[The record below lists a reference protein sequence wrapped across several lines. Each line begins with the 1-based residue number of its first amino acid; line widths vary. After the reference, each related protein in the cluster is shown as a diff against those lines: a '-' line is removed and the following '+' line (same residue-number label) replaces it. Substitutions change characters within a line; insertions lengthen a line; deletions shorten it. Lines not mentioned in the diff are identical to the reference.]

1 MDTRITAPV
10 AMAQPGLHRRHVIG
24 AGLGMALAAVAG
36 PAFAQLA
43 PPSTRLLAFVVGI
56 DRYTRIKP
64 LERAV
69 ADAKAVAEAMAGFGY
84 EVISAIDGDT
94 NLLLDRFA
102 EFRGKLEPGD
112 ASFFYYA
119 GHGIQ
124 VAQTN
129 FLLPADIDPS
139 TGDTML
145 ETAIQVDS
153 LLNDIAARS
162 PSQSIVILDACRN
175 DPLPLDVPGKADGY
189 TSTNAPGGF
198 FVGYSAGRGEY
209 ALDRLGDDDRHKNG
223 LFTRCLLDQLVPD
236 APIYDIVKAAG
247 EDVILAARAIGH
259 AQHPAVYDQTAK
271 QVRLDAQPGPPRRK
285 PRKTAGRLDG
295 CGALLIGLQ
304 RYGEYSP
311 VTSLLTPYT
320 DCARMERDLEA
331 MGAEVT
337 TLLEP
342 GKAQILD
349 ACKALVARGHTKHIV
364 FFSGMGGL
372 IKRDSVLLVRSE
384 DAVYGRPAPSHSRG
398 VGVAR
403 PGAATPAGAAPK
415 AEPSTDIPGLDLLT
429 ASELAEALRNTAVA
443 PRNRPA
449 GRGIGRMSPEA
460 DNSAWRNDTFVLIDT
475 CLDDIGIPAPDT
487 IGQTSILDTLRD
499 GDVTGLAFMFA
510 ASPMQFAL
518 DAAPGKQSSA
528 FAIGLCN
535 AFGRPGMTLDQF
547 ADAVRSEVEVLTDRF
562 QTPLLLASNA
572 TRNKVV
578 VDLAI

>member
-1 MDTRITAPV
+1 MDTRITAPGT
-10 AMAQPGLHRRHVIG
+10 MAQPGLHRRHVIG
-24 AGLGMALAAVAG
+24 AGLGMALAAAAG

-94 NLLLDRFA
+94 NLLLDRFS
-102 EFRGKLEPGD
+102 EFRGRLEPGD

-129 FLLPADIDPS
+129 FLLPADVDPS

-153 LLNDIAARS
+153 LLNDIAARG

-247 EDVILAARAIGH
+247 EDVILAARSVGH

-295 CGALLIGLQ
+295 CGALLIGMQL
-304 RYGEYSP
+304 YGIYSQLP
-311 VTSLLTPYT
+311 SLTTPYT
-320 DCARMERDLEA
+320 DCRRLQRDLEA
-331 MGAEVT
+331 MGAKVT
-337 TLLEP
+337 TLREPTKAEILE
-342 GKAQILD
+342 
-349 ACKALVARGHTKHIV
+349 ACRALVEGGYRKRIV
-364 FFSGMGGL
+364 FFSGIGTL
-372 IKRDSVLLVRSE
+372 VNRDSVLVVRGASKIFVASSPGQPSLAGSADRAGDGDTPPARGIDFLSMTELVTVLDHASE
-384 DAVYGRPAPSHSRG
+384 TSAS
-398 VGVAR
+398 GVA
-403 PGAATPAGAAPK
+403 
-415 AEPSTDIPGLDLLT
+415 
-429 ASELAEALRNTAVA
+429 
-443 PRNRPA
+443 
-449 GRGIGRMSPEA
+449 GRS
-460 DNSAWRNDTFVLIDT
+460 WRNDTYLLIDT
-475 CLDDIGIPAPDT
+475 DMDDLGIGPAKSDQS
-487 IGQTSILDTLRD
+487 ISILDRMREED
-499 GDVTGLAFMFA
+499 IDGLALLFA
-510 ASPMQFAL
+510 ASPMQRAL

-535 AFGRPGMTLDQF
+535 AFGRPGMTLEQF
-547 ADAVRSEVEVLTDRF
+547 GDAVRSEVEALTDRF
-562 QTPLLLASNA
+562 HTPLLFASNA
-572 TRNKVV
+572 TRNQVV
-578 VDLAI
+578 IDPAP

>member
-1 MDTRITAPV
+1 MPPTPIPPRTV
-10 AMAQPGLHRRHVIG
+10 AALPWHRRQFLAGG
-24 AGLGMALAAVAG
+24 AGLALSAAAS
-36 PAFAQLA
+36 PALAQLA
-43 PPSTRLLAFVVGI
+43 PPRTRLIAFVCGI

-69 ADAKAVAEAMAGFGY
+69 ADARAIAEAMAGFGY
-84 EVISAIDGDT
+84 EVITAFDGDT

-102 EFRGKLEPGD
+102 EFRGRLEAGA
-112 ASFFYYA
+112 ASFLYYA

-129 FLLPADIDPS
+129 FLLPADVDAS
-139 TGDTML
+139 TGDSLL
-145 ETAIQVDS
+145 ETAVQVDS
-153 LLNDIAARS
+153 LLGDIAARS

-209 ALDRLGDDDRHKNG
+209 ALDRLGDDDTHRNG

-259 AQHPAVYDQTAK
+259 AQHPAVYDQTAR

-304 RYGEYSP
+304 RYGEYSSAG
-311 VTSLLTPYT
+311 SLVTPYT
-320 DCARMERDLEA
+320 DCAKIERDLAA

-342 GKAQILD
+342 TKARIEQ
-349 ACKALVARGHTKHIV
+349 ACRELAAAGHARRIV
-364 FFSGMGGL
+364 FFSGQGGL
-372 IKRDSVLLVRSE
+372 VQRESVMVVRSE
-384 DAVYGRPAPSHSRG
+384 DAVYRQPASAETRGLGVGIAAPGKPAPTGPSS
-398 VGVAR
+398 
-403 PGAATPAGAAPK
+403 ATDSDRAGMP
-415 AEPSTDIPGLDLLT
+415 PGLDLLSAT
-429 ASELAEALRNTAVA
+429 ELVAALRD
-443 PRNRPA
+443 PA
-449 GRGIGRMSPEA
+449 GDTGTQPSRRGIGRAAMTS
-460 DNSAWRNDTFVLIDT
+460 WGKDTFVFIDT
-475 CLDDIGIPAPDT
+475 CLDDIGIPAPPGGGT
-487 IGQTSILDTLRD
+487 GSILDAVRG
-499 GDVTGLAFMFA
+499 GDIDGLAFMFA
-510 ASPMQFAL
+510 ASPMQNAL

-528 FAIGLCN
+528 FAIGICN
-535 AFGRPGMTLDQF
+535 ALGQPGMTLDQF
-547 ADAVRSEVEVLTDRF
+547 ADSVRSEVEVLTDRF
-562 QTPLLLASNA
+562 QTPLLLASHA
-572 TRNKVV
+572 TRGKVV
-578 VDLAI
+578 VDLAL